1 MDWMKKVMRFWEDET
16 VKGNEKKSLWE
27 NDEEK
32 KNKETEDNKS
42 DRAGSNGSAVKRSIV
57 LMKRRLCS
65 RITAKLGNSKRQVY
79 SWQERKQGK
88 ATI

>member
-16 VKGNEKKSLWE
+16 AKGNEKKSLWE

-42 DRAGSNGSAVKRSIV
+42 DVKEA
-57 LMKRRLCS
+57 
-65 RITAKLGNSKRQVY
+65 TGQPSKEASY
-79 SWQERKQGK
+79 
-88 ATI
+88 